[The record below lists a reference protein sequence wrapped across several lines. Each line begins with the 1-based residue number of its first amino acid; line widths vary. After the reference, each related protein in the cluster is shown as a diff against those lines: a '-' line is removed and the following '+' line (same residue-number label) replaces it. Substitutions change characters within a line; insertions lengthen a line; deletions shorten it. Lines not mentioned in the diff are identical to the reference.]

1 MGSQYIAECVNLKLK
16 LLALTLVD
24 DRKSKK
30 YVVLCAHV
38 CVCVLSHQ
46 SLTHRIGHIET
57 TNITAAASLLT
68 LLHYQHRPADNGV
81 TLVVIMTHVW
91 SVYCTH
97 TAFMGRSV
105 Q

>member
-1 MGSQYIAECVNLKLK
+1 MCVC
-16 LLALTLVD
+16 V
-24 DRKSKK
+24 
-30 YVVLCAHV
+30 CV

-57 TNITAAASLLT
+57 TNITASVV
-68 LLHYQHRPADNGV
+68 HRPADNGV
-81 TLVVIMTHVW
+81 TLVVIITRVW

-97 TAFMGRSV
+97 TAFMDRSV